1 MTHIGSLTATSFASL
16 KKKQLEQDLELIAE
30 LWDLEG
36 LLRHHSSDV
45 KNRVGQFVKSVQSV
59 TNNTTV
65 SRLLSMNK
73 AAV

>member
-16 KKKQLEQDLELIAE
+16 KKKKQLEQDLELIAE

-45 KNRVGQFVKSVQSV
+45 KNRVGQFV
-59 TNNTTV
+59 
-65 SRLLSMNK
+65 SRCNQLQITQLFQDFS
-73 AAV
+73 A